1 MLKKKVTTGSK
12 VAATKK
18 KAVPETKKTVG
29 KRVAPVTGLAKYRAD
44 KAAGKLPA
52 KKGVARKG
60 VAAKKAGARPARKPL
75 PSWQAPAD
83 FKPHFMEISVR
94 TEKDGLLGTSIKGTR
109 YVGRYDPNADD
120 KKKFDVGSYDQ
131 ATLQGVLARL
141 SAVTFKATNEKKFP
155 TDVKGRTEVKGAM
168 RLPANT
174 SFRIL
179 IRVNKKS
186 ADGSLSIVFKQVEQ
200 AVKSAKSG
208 NMRPVILDKKDP
220 VYRAFRKVNRILPAA
235 FKGVLLPPKR
245 TRGRNVE
252 ADEE

>member
-18 KAVPETKKTVG
+18 KVGTKTAPSKTA

-52 KKGVARKG
+52 KKGV
-60 VAAKKAGARPARKPL
+60 AKKAGARPARKPL

-155 TDVKGRTEVKGAM
+155 TEVKGRTEVKGAM